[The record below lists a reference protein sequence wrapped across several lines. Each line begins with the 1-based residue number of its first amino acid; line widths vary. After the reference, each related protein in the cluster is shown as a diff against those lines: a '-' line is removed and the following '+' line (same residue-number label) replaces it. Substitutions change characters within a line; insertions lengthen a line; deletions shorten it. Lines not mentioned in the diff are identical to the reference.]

1 MSGRAVKPGSVAV
14 AVSRRLGKAI
24 TELKAIQKLLLSG
37 EGLDDRILA
46 DFRDAVSRVRNTAW
60 SAQQYAALKATNQD
74 PTNVMSVLAA
84 ERVRTAF
91 QLLQAIEGDLA
102 NKDVKFQAGQ
112 LVQLQQAVEALG
124 DQLRKAV
131 GKME

>member
-1 MSGRAVKPGSVAV
+1 MSGKAAKPGSVAV

-24 TELKAIQKLLLSG
+24 TELRALQKLLLSG

-46 DFRDAVSRVRNTAW
+46 DFRDAVNRVRNTAW
-60 SAQQYAALKATNQD
+60 SAQQYAALRATNQD
-74 PTNVMSVLAA
+74 PANVMSILAT
-84 ERVRTAF
+84 ERVRAAF

-102 NKDVKFQAGQ
+102 NKDVKFQVGQ
-112 LVQLQQAVEALG
+112 LVQLQQAVKALG

-131 GKME
+131 GKLE

>member
-1 MSGRAVKPGSVAV
+1 M

-24 TELKAIQKLLLSG
+24 TELRALQKLLLSG

-46 DFRDAVSRVRNTAW
+46 DFRDAVNRVRNTAW

-74 PTNVMSVLAA
+74 PANVMSILAT
-84 ERVRTAF
+84 ERVRAAF

-102 NKDVKFQAGQ
+102 NKDVKFQVGQ
-112 LVQLQQAVEALG
+112 LVQLQQAVKALG

-131 GKME
+131 GKLE